1 MINLLHSK
9 KDSTKFQI
17 LVEIAANQPN
27 VRQREIAEKIGI
39 TPQAVSEYI
48 KELTD
53 DGLILSDGRVRYKV
67 TKKGI
72 EWVLERTAELK
83 RYARYVMEDII
94 SHVSVWT
101 AIAEEDYRT
110 GQKVS
115 LVMRD
120 GLLYANAKQEHA
132 ATGVLISD
140 VKAGE
145 DVGVTDLHGLIELDE
160 VKITVC
166 KVPRVERGGSK
177 NVDLDALEELVKDS
191 RYIGALG
198 VESLIALKRIGKEPN
213 IMFGAKDSI
222 VEAAF
227 HGLSSVVVSVDEEVP
242 QLLNRLE
249 SEGLVYELHDLRK

>member
-1 MINLLHSK
+1 MIDLLHSK
-9 KDSTKFQI
+9 KESTKFQI
-17 LVEIAANQPN
+17 IVEITAHQPN
-27 VRQREIAEKIGI
+27 VRQREIADKIGI

-53 DGLILSDGRVRYKV
+53 EGLIISDGRVRYRV

-101 AIAEEDYRT
+101 AIADEDYQA
-110 GQKVS
+110 GQKVF

-120 GLLYANAKQEHA
+120 GLLYANANEKHE
-132 ATGVLISD
+132 ATGVLISMA
-140 VKAGE
+140 KAQE
-145 DVGVTDLHGLIELDE
+145 DVGVTDLHGLIELED
-160 VKITVC
+160 VMITVC

-177 NVDLDALEELVKDS
+177 NVDLDTLAELVKDC
-191 RYIGALG
+191 RYLCAIG
-198 VESLIALKRIGKEPN
+198 VESLIALRRINREPN
-213 IMFGAKDSI
+213 IMFGAKESV

-227 HGLSSVVVSVDEEVP
+227 HGLSSMVVSVDEEVP
-242 QLLNRLE
+242 SLLNRLE
-249 SEGLVYELHDLRK
+249 SEGLAYELHDLRK

>member
-9 KDSTKFQI
+9 KNSTKFQI

-53 DGLILSDGRVRYKV
+53 EGLILSDGRVRYKV

-101 AIAEEDYRT
+101 AIADEDYRT

-145 DVGVTDLHGLIELDE
+145 DVGVTDLHGLIELED

-177 NVDLDALEELVKDS
+177 NVDLDVLEELVKDS
-191 RYIGALG
+191 RYICALG

>member
-1 MINLLHSK
+1 MIDLLHSK
-9 KDSTKFQI
+9 KKSTKFQI
-17 LVEIAANQPN
+17 LVEIAARQPN
-27 VRQREIAEKIGI
+27 VRQKEIADKVGI

-48 KELTD
+48 RELTD
-53 DGLILSDGRVRYKV
+53 EGLIFSNGRVRYKV
-67 TKKGI
+67 TKNGI

-83 RYARYVMEDII
+83 RYSKYVMEEII

-101 AIAEEDYRT
+101 AIADEDNKA

-115 LVMRD
+115 IVMRE
-120 GLLYANAKQEHA
+120 GLLYATTYQDGSAS
-132 ATGVLISD
+132 GVLTSD

-145 DVGVTDLHGLIELDE
+145 DVGVTDLHGMIKLDD

-166 KVPRVERGGSK
+166 KVPRVERGGSR
-177 NVDLDALEELVKDS
+177 NVNLDMLRELTGDASYLCV
-191 RYIGALG
+191 LG
-198 VESLIALKRIGKEPN
+198 VESLIALRSIGREPN
-213 IMFGAKDSI
+213 IMFGTKESV

-249 SEGLVYELHDLRK
+249 SEGLSYDLHDLRK

>member
-1 MINLLHSK
+1 MINSHHSK

-53 DGLILSDGRVRYKV
+53 EGLILSDGRVRYKV

-83 RYARYVMEDII
+83 RYARYMMEDII
-94 SHVSVWT
+94 SHVFVWT
-101 AIAEEDYRT
+101 AIADEDYRT

-145 DVGVTDLHGLIELDE
+145 DVR
-160 VKITVC
+160 ITIC

-191 RYIGALG
+191 RYTCALG

-213 IMFGAKDSI
+213 IMFGARDSI

>member
-53 DGLILSDGRVRYKV
+53 EGLILSNGRVRYKV

-101 AIAEEDYRT
+101 AIADEDYRT

>member
-9 KDSTKFQI
+9 KESTKFQI
-17 LVEIAANQPN
+17 LVEIAAHQPN
-27 VRQREIAEKIGI
+27 VRQKEIADKVGI
-39 TPQAVSEYI
+39 TPQAVSEYV

-53 DGLILSDGRVRYKV
+53 DGLIFSDGRVRYKV

-101 AIAEEDYRT
+101 AIADEDNKA

-120 GLLYANAKQEHA
+120 GLLYAVPLQDGG

-140 VKAGE
+140 VRSGE
-145 DVGVTDLHGLIELDE
+145 DVGVTDLHGLIELED
-160 VKITVC
+160 VKVTVC
-166 KVPRVERGGSK
+166 KVPRVERGGSR
-177 NVDLDALEELVKDS
+177 NVNLEMLRELTEDAHYLCV
-191 RYIGALG
+191 LG
-198 VESLIALKRIGKEPN
+198 VESLIALRSIAREPN
-213 IMFGAKDSI
+213 IMFGTKESV

-227 HGLSSVVVSVDEEVP
+227 HGLSSIVVSVDEEVP
-242 QLLNRLE
+242 ELLNRLE
-249 SEGLVYELHDLRK
+249 SEGLAYDLHDLRK